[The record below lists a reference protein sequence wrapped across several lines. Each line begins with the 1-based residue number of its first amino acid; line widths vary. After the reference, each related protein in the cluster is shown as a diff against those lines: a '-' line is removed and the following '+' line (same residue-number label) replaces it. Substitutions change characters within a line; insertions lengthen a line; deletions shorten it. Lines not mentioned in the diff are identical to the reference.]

1 MSITFSGSRSGSRSG
16 PGSGGRSAPSRLP
29 AFPAGSGRPLRRV
42 RHEVRDGFAVAA
54 FSAAS
59 STALAGAMVLLV
71 RLAG

>member
-42 RHEVRDGFAVAA
+42 RHEVRDGFAVAV

>member
-1 MSITFSGSRSGSRSG
+1 MSITFSGSRSGSR
-16 PGSGGRSAPSRLP
+16 PGCRYAPSRLP